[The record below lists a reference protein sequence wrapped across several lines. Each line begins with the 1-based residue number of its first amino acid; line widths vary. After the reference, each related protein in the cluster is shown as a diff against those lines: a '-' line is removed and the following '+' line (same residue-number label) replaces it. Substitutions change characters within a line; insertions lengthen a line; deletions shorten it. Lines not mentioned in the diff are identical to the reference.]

1 MYINIYSTNDSH
13 VMVITDCS
21 HFLGH
26 LPLIRCLRWPIKA
39 TLLSQSRRTGDQW
52 EPKSAQ
58 KLFFGHRNLLKNEKC
73 WSKILRKVMLI
84 YLIYLK
90 KCWSDVVELR
100 IGWSIGG
107 SSWTMLNYVEL
118 AKTLPLGFPIEGRV
132 PRSAAVSTNCFAL
145 CLRSLASRY
154 IETYSDRLNKV
165 LFLTAWCLD
174 FFLVLDLSFHHPLQ

>member
-1 MYINIYSTNDSH
+1 MYINIYSTNDLH

-90 KCWSDVVELR
+90 NVEVMLLNSELVDPLVEVVELC
-100 IGWSIGG
+100 
-107 SSWTMLNYVEL
+107 WTMLN
-118 AKTLPLGFPIEGRV
+118 LPRLCRLVFQLKAEFQGQQQSQPIALR
-132 PRSAAVSTNCFAL
+132 FA
-145 CLRSLASRY
+145 C
-154 IETYSDRLNKV
+154 
-165 LFLTAWCLD
+165 
-174 FFLVLDLSFHHPLQ
+174 DL